1 MSENKPSP
9 ARSRVPAPLG
19 ALRGGLYAL
28 ARRNAE
34 AAPDGASILCG
45 TTVVRH
51 GELAERAARLA
62 AALAERGLGKGGRLA
77 VLSRKTPAA
86 ITAFLAAAACGGV
99 FFPLDPNQPPPVL
112 RAVLDRL
119 APAVVCV
126 AAEFLPLL
134 ENLTGGKPPFALV
147 IMDRGDAAGA
157 AVPAGLSDFEELC
170 AGPFPAAL
178 PEIGPDDP
186 VYLNFTSGTTG
197 APKGA
202 VTTLGN
208 LIANTEASV
217 TAFALTPED
226 VHLCLMPAFVH
237 PHETLMRPLYLGGPL
252 VLCDRV
258 AAKAVAGACTRH
270 KVTAL
275 MAVAAIYETLLR
287 LPAGS
292 GNPLATVRVAES
304 GGMHVPSAL
313 ASGLLARF
321 SLSILPVW
329 GSTETTGVGLANRP
343 GEAHAACRLGR
354 PVPGYLARVVREDG
368 SEADFGEPGE
378 LVVSGPGVCPGYF
391 GEEARPEFRLFGGRF
406 RTGDIVRREPDGAFY
421 FAGRQS
427 MLLKVGG
434 MKVFPVEIEE
444 ALRTHPDVAE
454 CIVIPEADVLRG
466 EVAKAVVVPRAGTEL
481 SPAGLRHYLAGRLHR
496 MKMPRVIEVRDA
508 LPRTPGGKIAWRALV
523 SP

>member
-1 MSENKPSP
+1 MP
-9 ARSRVPAPLG
+9 G
-19 ALRGGLYAL
+19 AAGGLYAL

-34 AAPDGASILCG
+34 ADPDGVAILHAD
-45 TTVVRH
+45 TAMRH
-51 GELAERAARLA
+51 AELAERAARLA
-62 AALAERGLGKGGRLA
+62 GALAGLGLDKGGRLA

-86 ITAFLAAAACGGV
+86 ITAFLAAAAVGGV
-99 FFPLDPNQPPPVL
+99 FFPLDPNQPPPIM
-112 RAVLDRL
+112 RQVLDRL
-119 APAVVCV
+119 TPAVVCV
-126 AAEFLPLL
+126 AAEFLPQL
-134 ENLTGGKPPFALV
+134 ESLYPSGGAPFALV
-147 IMDRGDAAGA
+147 VMDGQAGA
-157 AVPAGLSDFEELC
+157 GAPGLPVFEDLC
-170 AGPFPAAL
+170 AGPFPVAL
-178 PEIGPDDP
+178 AEVGPDDP

-217 TAFALTPED
+217 AAFGLSPED
-226 VHLCLMPAFVH
+226 IHLCLMPAFVH
-237 PHETLMRPLYLGGPL
+237 PHETLLRPLYLGGTM

-258 AAKAVAGACTRH
+258 AAKAVAGACQRH

-287 LPAGS
+287 LPAGAD
-292 GNPLATVRVAES
+292 NPVESVRVAES

-313 ASGLLARF
+313 AAGLVGRF
-321 SLSILPVW
+321 GLSILPVW
-329 GSTETTGVGLANRP
+329 GSTETTGVALANRP
-343 GEAHAACRLGR
+343 GESHAACRIGY
-354 PVPGYLARVVREDG
+354 PVPGYDVRVLRENGD
-368 SEADFGEPGE
+368 EADCGEPGE

-391 GEEARPEFRLFGGRF
+391 GEEARPQFRLFGGRF
-406 RTGDIVRREPDGAFY
+406 RTGDIVRREADGALY

-444 ALRTHPDVAE
+444 ALRAHPDVAE
-454 CIVIPEADVLRG
+454 CIVLPEADALRG
-466 EVAKAVVVPRAGTEL
+466 EVAKAVVVPVEGREL
-481 SPAGLRHYLAGRLHR
+481 SPAALRHFLAGRLHR

-508 LPRTPGGKIAWRALV
+508 LPRTPGGKIAWRVLV